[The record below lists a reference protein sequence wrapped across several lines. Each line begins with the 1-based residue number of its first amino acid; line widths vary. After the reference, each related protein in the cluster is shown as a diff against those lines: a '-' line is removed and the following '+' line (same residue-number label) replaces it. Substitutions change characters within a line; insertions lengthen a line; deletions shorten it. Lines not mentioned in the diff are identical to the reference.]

1 MIGTIVKFQTPL
13 KKAHVTLYR
22 HDLTQSP
29 QRAIER
35 DATQYGLTVLDIAVA
50 HDERV
55 L

>member
-1 MIGTIVKFQTPL
+1 MIGTIVTFQNAL

-29 QRAIER
+29 QRAIEL
-35 DATQYGLTVLDIAVA
+35 DAMQYGLTVLDIAVA
-50 HDERV
+50 HDERI